1 MNLEVK
7 KKKKEEQEK
16 ILQESPEGSFSLELL
31 KTELE
36 EKINRETK
44 DYLENDSTK
53 IHQIIKSVNMENSPL
68 VEEVEKELNVPE
80 ALNDLNQKVGKLKID
95 TLLNLNKSLGLF
107 LSKRPSLN
115 NLCGVVGFGA
125 NKFEKRVLDID
136 KKNRVKDEEI
146 IARDIFYKYKDTLQ
160 ERNILPEKNS
170 VPKTFSSEKIESLSS
185 LFAGKSKEEIEE
197 IFLQKIDSGSLIK
210 PLMTYFYFYYKNHV
224 DKKDKIPE
232 TLLEIIEKKC
242 KYV

>member
-80 ALNDLNQKVGKLKID
+80 ALNDLNQKV
-95 TLLNLNKSLGLF
+95 
-107 LSKRPSLN
+107 
-115 NLCGVVGFGA
+115 
-125 NKFEKRVLDID
+125 
-136 KKNRVKDEEI
+136 
-146 IARDIFYKYKDTLQ
+146 
-160 ERNILPEKNS
+160 
-170 VPKTFSSEKIESLSS
+170 
-185 LFAGKSKEEIEE
+185 
-197 IFLQKIDSGSLIK
+197 
-210 PLMTYFYFYYKNHV
+210 
-224 DKKDKIPE
+224 
-232 TLLEIIEKKC
+232 
-242 KYV
+242 